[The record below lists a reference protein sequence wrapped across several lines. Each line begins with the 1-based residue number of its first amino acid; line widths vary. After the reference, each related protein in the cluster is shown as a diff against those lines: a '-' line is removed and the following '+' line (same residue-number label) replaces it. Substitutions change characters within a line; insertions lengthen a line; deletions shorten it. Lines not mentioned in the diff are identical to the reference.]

1 MVRERDRATIENKLK
16 ALRAT
21 LVTAGHE
28 GGVEAVLDAI
38 VDRERARLTAE
49 YVAATPAS
57 PSVFSSSSSGVFSSS
72 SRAAP
77 MSHFVTSIGPGGRW
91 RLLPVARLQAVRSY
105 TQCDV

>member
-38 VDRERARLTAE
+38 VDRERAQPMRIPIDWRMTRLPQ
-49 YVAATPAS
+49 AACP
-57 PSVFSSSSSGVFSSS
+57 
-72 SRAAP
+72 
-77 MSHFVTSIGPGGRW
+77 
-91 RLLPVARLQAVRSY
+91 
-105 TQCDV
+105 